1 MPYRLLI
8 VDDEDVSREALAE
21 LAESWGREVRTA
33 RDGAEALRLALE
45 WHPDAILSDLVMPGT
60 DGLWLLRA
68 LRTDLPEVPVV
79 LLTGRGSVQSAVQA
93 IKEGAYDFI
102 EKPIEASRL
111 RLTLDR
117 AMEKKLT
124 LREVERLRRRLKDL
138 APGTEIVTV
147 APGMQRVLDLARK
160 IAPSAASVVIQ
171 GPSGSGKEVL
181 AHAIHEL
188 SGRREG
194 PFLALNCSS
203 IPQALIESEL
213 FGHEKGAFTGATE
226 RRPGL
231 LELASGGTL
240 FLDEVAELPV
250 ELQAKF
256 LRVLEERKVRRLGG
270 RAEVDVDV
278 RVLCATHQDLKEG
291 VRRGTFRED
300 LYFRLAVFTVD
311 IPPLRERAGDV
322 PLLAQHFVER
332 FNAETGKRIQGFSP
346 GAMRVLQ
353 AYAWPG
359 NVRELRN
366 VVERAVILT
375 DGEVIREE
383 QLPPGLEAAA
393 AEAPSLRLPL
403 GRTLEEV
410 ERQYLLASLDAR
422 GGNKARTAES
432 LGISEKTLYNKLH
445 RYAEEERVAPDDEAP
460 RALEE

>member
-1 MPYRLLI
+1 
-8 VDDEDVSREALAE
+8 
-21 LAESWGREVRTA
+21 
-33 RDGAEALRLALE
+33 
-45 WHPDAILSDLVMPGT
+45 
-60 DGLWLLRA
+60 
-68 LRTDLPEVPVV
+68 
-79 LLTGRGSVQSAVQA
+79 
-93 IKEGAYDFI
+93 
-102 EKPIEASRL
+102 
-111 RLTLDR
+111 
-117 AMEKKLT
+117 MEKKLA
-124 LREVERLRRRLKDL
+124 LREVERLRRRLRDL
-138 APGTEIVTV
+138 APGTDIVTV

-160 IAPSAASVVIQ
+160 VAPSAASVVIQ

-203 IPQALIESEL
+203 IPQGLIESEL
-213 FGHEKGAFTGATE
+213 FGHEKGAFTGATD

-240 FLDEVAELPV
+240 FLDEVAELPL

-311 IPPLRERAGDV
+311 IPPLRDRAGDI
-322 PLLAQHFVER
+322 PLLAQHFVDR
-332 FNAETGKRIQGFSP
+332 FNAETGKRIQGFAP

-353 AYAWPG
+353 GYAWPG

-383 QLPPGLEAAA
+383 QLPPGLEAAE

-403 GRTLEEV
+403 GLTLEEV

-422 GGNKARTAES
+422 GGNKVRTAEA

-445 RYAEEERVAPDDEAP
+445 RYAGEERIATDDGAP
-460 RALEE
+460 RPPEE